1 MIYSEWKFF
10 KKKYAVAL
18 DKCDRKFYNKCMRN
32 EIKVS
37 HALILF

>member
-1 MIYSEWKFF
+1 MEKEELNNRRNNFYCNLIYF
-10 KKKYAVAL
+10 
-18 DKCDRKFYNKCMRN
+18 RKFYNKCMRN